1 MCGERESARVA
12 LRHAGSSAREGTHDD
27 EVGDGRYEYRKR
39 TQVYVMIQNDTKF
52 NYTIQ
57 RARARGEE
65 GGTFSKWDRR
75 SDVGDELRE
84 FSDGQRAVDA

>member
-1 MCGERESARVA
+1 
-12 LRHAGSSAREGTHDD
+12 
-27 EVGDGRYEYRKR
+27 
-39 TQVYVMIQNDTKF
+39 MIQNDTKF